1 MAKWGRLGHFSG
13 PTVQHKVKPDFHILT
28 HRLVKQI
35 ERHMD
40 KCHIGTKNNKDIY
53 PDRSAGK
60 ELSYFLHV
68 CAGWLSVDDLKR
80 HLK

>member
-40 KCHIGTKNNKDIY
+40 KCHIGTKANSSVSSSRLIAALTKQE
-53 PDRSAGK
+53 GLM
-60 ELSYFLHV
+60 ELSVSFSYV
-68 CAGWLSVDDLKR
+68 VPR
-80 HLK
+80 